1 MRHRLTTMA
10 GATLAGMLLLTLL
23 LVSRVPLL
31 ADDPAATAPTPAE
44 LKAQKEALAHWN
56 GLIGGWRG
64 TGQTRRGSSTGA
76 WREDTSWAW
85 KFSPTES
92 ALVGTVTK
100 GKLATTLKITAEAAP
115 GKYHLQWTDG
125 EKVVRELSGQ
135 IEEGKLVVVSAP
147 DEQKEVHRVTIT
159 SLNELRTLILFE
171 KRKEDQQSYT
181 RIAEVGYT
189 REGTRLAGPGGGQPE
204 CVVTGG
210 LGTIKVEHAGKTY
223 YVCCTGCQQAF
234 NDDPEGILADYKAK
248 REKEKAVK
256 P

>member
-1 MRHRLTTMA
+1 MRNRLTTMA
-10 GATLAGMLLLTLL
+10 GATVAGMLLVALL
-23 LVSRVPLL
+23 SLMPLL
-31 ADDPAATAPTPAE
+31 ADDPATTLPTPAE

-76 WREDTSWAW
+76 WREDTNWAW

-100 GKLATTLKITAEAAP
+100 GKLATTLKITADAAP
-115 GKYHLQWTDG
+115 GKYHLQWTES

-135 IEEGKLVVVSAP
+135 IEDGKLVVVSTP

-234 NDDPEGILADYKAK
+234 NDDPEGILADYKAR
-248 REKEKAVK
+248 REKEKAAK

>member
-1 MRHRLTTMA
+1 MTTRLTTV
-10 GATLAGMLLLTLL
+10 TVMLLGTLL
-23 LVSRVPLL
+23 IVSLFPLL
-31 ADDPAATAPTPAE
+31 ADDPAPAVPTPAE

-92 ALVGTVTK
+92 ALIGTVTK

-115 GKYHLQWTDG
+115 GKYHLQWT
-125 EKVVRELSGQ
+125 ESEQVVRELSGQ

-147 DEQKEVHRVTIT
+147 DEQKVVHRVTVT
-159 SLNELRTLILFE
+159 LLNELRTLILFE
-171 KRKEDQQSYT
+171 KRQADQQSYT

-204 CVVTGG
+204 CVVSGG
-210 LGTIKVEHAGKTY
+210 LGTIKVEYAGKTY

-248 REKEKAVK
+248 REKEKAAK